1 MITKAEIKQHN
12 KPAVDTVVN
21 FGVSFLHLKET
32 ENIEKPKAAA
42 KPNINPPIEFV
53 LSLLIAMI
61 IIPIAAIMS
70 KKLGNLNSLN
80 YLCGNIGITMN
91 GSHFFDIFNYLTES
105 DVIKVMSFI
114 KRDRNKVKIDRLYT
128 MLELLFL
135 NTPRIN
141 NDINDK
147 EINISDVIKFIFSI
161 NFYPQNRCLNLHYM
175 SELNCL

>member
-1 MITKAEIKQHN
+1 
-12 KPAVDTVVN
+12 
-21 FGVSFLHLKET
+21 
-32 ENIEKPKAAA
+32 
-42 KPNINPPIEFV
+42 
-53 LSLLIAMI
+53 
-61 IIPIAAIMS
+61 
-70 KKLGNLNSLN
+70 
-80 YLCGNIGITMN
+80 
-91 GSHFFDIFNYLTES
+91 
-105 DVIKVMSFI
+105 
-114 KRDRNKVKIDRLYT
+114 